1 MRLGFWHA
9 AALSVAAH
17 ALVLAHLRDGP
28 GEPAPA
34 GARSG
39 GTWLVT
45 LRAPAAAPVAAA
57 ERPPA
62 RQTTPAPAAAPSVA
76 PQKAGPSPSGAQVAA
91 APPTAQE
98 QASAPVEVPYLP
110 RGQLTVPPRVLG
122 MVNVPFPDGVT
133 GVVDLRVQFTLFIDE
148 AGVVQRIRVDT
159 PDVHPAFD
167 RALRETFAAARF
179 APGELDGVPVRSQM
193 RLEVEFSAP
202 SRASAGSRP
211 PRS

>member
-1 MRLGFWHA
+1 MRPGFWHA

-39 GTWLVT
+39 GTWHVT
-45 LRAPAAAPVAAA
+45 VRAPAAPAA

-62 RQTTPAPAAAPSVA
+62 RQAAPAAAPAVA
-76 PQKAGPSPSGAQVAA
+76 PEKAGPPPSGAQVAA
-91 APPTAQE
+91 ALPAARE
-98 QASAPVEVPYLP
+98 QAPAPVEVPYLP

-122 MVNVPFPDGVT
+122 LVNVPFPDGVT
-133 GVVDLRVQFTLFIDE
+133 GVVDLRVQVTLFIDE
-148 AGVVQRIRVDT
+148 AGLVQRIRVDT

-167 RALRETFAAARF
+167 RSLRETFGAARF
-179 APGELDGVPVRSQM
+179 APGEVDGVPVRSQM